1 MKLEDM
7 QALISKVPQ
16 EIVDKLEAA
25 FLEDGADHN
34 YASICSERILKIIAR
49 EQLAYE
55 EQLRS
60 QTLPAGEIKK
70 IEKFI
75 KDARTASDSF
85 DSLANIEGL
94 NLAFYDPINLIY
106 PKPKFQDE
114 LEDVFLRLKQIA
126 AALDCEVNELKAS
139 RGQPRSPYATAA
151 AQSCASVWQ
160 KYTGKFPALTTSKH
174 DGEPMHDFF
183 LTLQL
188 IAESFPAKDD
198 SFSQSLSPKSVLGA
212 VQEFSRRLSS
222 IDDEAE

>member
-1 MKLEDM
+1 MQLKDM
-7 QALISKVPQ
+7 QALVSKVPQ
-16 EIVDKLEAA
+16 AIVGKLEAA
-25 FLEDGADHN
+25 CLEDGADHN
-34 YASICSERILKIIAR
+34 DASICSELILKIIAR
-49 EQLAYE
+49 EHLAYE

-60 QTLPAGEIKK
+60 HTLPAGEIKT

-75 KDARTASDSF
+75 KAARTASESF
-85 DSLANIEGL
+85 DSLENIEGL

-126 AALDCEVNELKAS
+126 AALDCGVNELKTS

-151 AQSCASVWQ
+151 AESCASVWR
-160 KYTGKFPALTTSKH
+160 KYTGKFPALTTSIH

-188 IAESFPAKDD
+188 IAESFSSEDN
-198 SFSQSLSPKSVLGA
+198 SFSQSLSPKTILGA
-212 VQEFSRRLSS
+212 VQEFRRRLYA
-222 IDDEAE
+222 IGDEAE